1 MNEAFFVDKEGTP
14 WHLHITFGD
23 VLRVKEHVLG
33 ADGKPLDLC
42 YIAETGNFRQ
52 VIDHIEIVVQCVYWL
67 LERDIREY
75 TGENGRYTMDWF
87 YNRIDAGVLPNLMK
101 AWYEALLNFT
111 PYQVI
116 KSTMMTAWNLKTRQE
131 LVTAIEILAGQ
142 LEECTNTEESSDS
155 TQEDSPMVNS
165 ARWLNPV

>member
-33 ADGKPLDLC
+33 SDGKPLDLC

-52 VIDHIEIVVQCVYWL
+52 VIDHIEVVVQCVYWL
-67 LERDIREY
+67 LERSIHDKTNAY
-75 TGENGRYTMDWF
+75 GSYTMEWF
-87 YNRIDAGVLPNLMK
+87 YNRIDADVLPNLIK
-101 AWYEALLNFT
+101 AWYEALVNFT
-111 PYQVI
+111 PYPVI
-116 KSTMMTAWNLKTRQE
+116 KATMMTAGKLKTRQE
-131 LVTAIEILAGQ
+131 IVTAIEILAGQ
-142 LEECTNTEESSDS
+142 LEECMSTEESLESI
-155 TQEDSPMVNS
+155 QETTPMVNS